1 MQVFERNNIEI
12 LFQDILSFITK
23 LKANK
28 KIIFIDPIVLT
39 KKKYFIELENREKN
53 LVLIPTNIYEKS
65 KNFNSLISILK
76 VLEDEKI
83 GRRNDAIFVVGGG
96 ALMDVVS
103 FAASIFR
110 RGVLFAKYQL
120 LYLELLMLQLE

>member
-1 MQVFERNNIEI
+1 MEI

-39 KKKYFIELENREKN
+39 KKIFYRSYKIEKKN

-76 VLEDEKI
+76 VLEDEK
-83 GRRNDAIFVVGGG
+83 
-96 ALMDVVS
+96 
-103 FAASIFR
+103 
-110 RGVLFAKYQL
+110 
-120 LYLELLMLQLE
+120 